1 MLCYRMKPISLKE
14 EDMITIFT
22 TPSCSSCRKAKKW
35 LDDHKIKYDEK
46 NLFSQRITIEDIDK
60 MLSNAE
66 NGFEDIISTRS
77 KIFKEE
83 SLDVEDMKMSELKQ
97 FIIDHPSVLKRPII
111 LDGEKMQVGYNEE
124 EIRVFIPKRL
134 RELIMGIDCPTGEI
148 CDYQTALKRYFDE
161 MQTEE
166 FNS

>member
-1 MLCYRMKPISLKE
+1 MV
-14 EDMITIFT
+14 TIYT

-35 LDDHKIKYDEK
+35 LEDHKITYEEK
-46 NLFSQRITIEDIDK
+46 NLFNQRITIEDIDR

-83 SLDVEDMKMSELKQ
+83 ALDVEDMKIGELKE
-97 FIIDHPSVLKRPII
+97 FILKHPSVLKRPIMI
-111 LDGEKMQVGYNEE
+111 DGDKMQVGYNDE

-134 RELIMGIDCPTGEI
+134 RELIMCVDCPLGET
-148 CDYQTALKRYFDE
+148 CDYQSALKQYFAELSAQQQKD
-161 MQTEE
+161 
-166 FNS
+166 

>member
-1 MLCYRMKPISLKE
+1 
-14 EDMITIFT
+14 MITIFT

-35 LDDHKIKYDEK
+35 LDDHKIKYNEI

-83 SLDVEDMKMSELKQ
+83 SLDVEDLKMSELKQ
-97 FIIDHPSVLKRPII
+97 FIIEHPSVLKRPII

-134 RELIMGIDCPTGEI
+134 RELIMGNDCPDSKP
-148 CDYQTALKRYFDE
+148 CDYQTALKRYFEE
-161 MQTEE
+161 MQNEE
-166 FNS
+166 FSS

>member
-1 MLCYRMKPISLKE
+1 MINETFQGRLTKFGTKTTADGDVVAEFTIQHKDEQPTQYFLDALSKEFNNDINKCMDYTEWKSISFDVEGVHVQL
-14 EDMITIFT
+14 TI
-22 TPSCSSCRKAKKW
+22 
-35 LDDHKIKYDEK
+35 D
-46 NLFSQRITIEDIDK
+46 
-60 MLSNAE
+60 
-66 NGFEDIISTRS
+66 
-77 KIFKEE
+77 
-83 SLDVEDMKMSELKQ
+83 DVEDMKMSELKQ

-134 RELIMGIDCPTGEI
+134 RELIMGIDCPIGET

-166 FNS
+166 LNS